1 MAAVEL
7 LVRGGLLVDGTG
19 APARPA
25 DLAVA
30 GGRVTV
36 LAPGADAGAAGDTGG
51 RPVPVVDAT
60 GRVVTPGFIDV
71 HTHSDALAAV
81 GGPGVDAESGT
92 GTQGARADGADTAW
106 DALEEL
112 RLAPLLQG
120 VTTEIS
126 GNCGSSL
133 FPCLPERLP
142 ELAEHLR
149 VTFGLGP
156 VRPAEDFAA
165 FAAAQRPELRRN
177 HLASLVGHGTLRAGV
192 MGFTDR
198 PPRPE
203 ELAAMCEL
211 LDRALTQ
218 GAAGL
223 STGLIYP
230 PGTYADTAEIV
241 ALARVAARHG
251 KPYVTHLRD
260 EMSQV
265 EKALEEALEIA
276 ERSGAPLQ
284 VSHHKTAGRHA
295 WGATLRT
302 LPRLEQARADG
313 LDVLLDVYPYTAGS
327 TVLHAML
334 PPWASEG
341 GIGAL
346 LERLGRPE
354 VRERIRADIAGGVDG
369 WENTVGNGGWDLIA
383 VAAAPARR
391 AAEGHRIADLAAAG
405 GVDPV
410 DYVCDL
416 LLDSRGEVTIISH
429 SMREDDVR
437 RVLASPLSMIGSDGV
452 PKPGRPHPRWAG
464 SFARVLGHYGR
475 EEGLLSLENAV
486 HKMTGLPA
494 ARFRLAGRGVVR
506 DGAVADLVVLDPDAV
521 RDAAT
526 FERPLLAPEGVAA
539 VVVAGQVAVCDGRAT
554 DARAGEVV
562 RVR

>member
-1 MAAVEL
+1 MGAMGLMGADVTTTPVDL
-7 LVRGGLLVDGTG
+7 LLRGATLVDGTG

-30 GGRVTV
+30 DGRVTV
-36 LAPGADAGAAGDTGG
+36 LPPGTAVTAAETLD
-51 RPVPVVDAT
+51 VT

-71 HTHSDALAAV
+71 HTHSDALAAPF
-81 GGPGVDAESGT
+81 GGGT
-92 GTQGARADGADTAW
+92 HTDG
-106 DALEEL
+106 DALDEL

-126 GNCGSSL
+126 GNCGISL
-133 FPCLPERLP
+133 FPALPGRLP

-149 VTFGLGP
+149 VSFGLGP
-156 VRPAEDFAA
+156 VLPAEDFDA
-165 FAAAQRPELRRN
+165 FAAGQRPELRRN
-177 HLASLVGHGTLRAGV
+177 HITSLVGHGTLRAGV
-192 MGFTDR
+192 MGFEDR
-198 PPRPE
+198 PPTDQ
-203 ELAAMCEL
+203 ELAAMCGL

-230 PGTYADTAEIV
+230 PGVYADTEEIV
-241 ALARVAARHG
+241 ALAKVAARHG

-276 ERSGAPLQ
+276 VRSGAPLQ

-302 LPRLEQARADG
+302 LPRLEQARAEG
-313 LDVLLDVYPYTAGS
+313 VDVLCDVYPYTAGS

-334 PPWASEG
+334 PPWTSEG
-341 GIGAL
+341 GPAAL
-346 LERLGRPE
+346 LERLRSKE
-354 VRERIRADIAGGVDG
+354 VRDRIRADIAHGVEG
-369 WENTVGNGGWDLIA
+369 WENTVGNGGWDLIS

-391 AAEGHRIADLAAAG
+391 TAEGRRIADLAAERGA
-405 GVDPV
+405 DPV
-410 DYVCDL
+410 DLVCDL
-416 LLDSRGEVTIISH
+416 LLEAQGEVTIISH

-475 EEGLLSLENAV
+475 EQGLLPLELAV

-494 ARFRLAGRGVVR
+494 ERFRLAGRGVVR
-506 DGAVADLVVLDPDAV
+506 DGAVADLVVLDRAAV
-521 RDAAT
+521 LDGPT
-526 FERPLLAPEGVAA
+526 FERPLLPPVGVET
-539 VVVAGQVAVCDGRAT
+539 VVVAGRVAVRGGRPTAI
-554 DARAGEVV
+554 RAGEVV

>member
-1 MAAVEL
+1 MTTTPADL
-7 LVRGGLLVDGTG
+7 LLRGATLLDGTG

-30 GGRVTV
+30 AGRVTV
-36 LAPGADAGAAGDTGG
+36 LPPGTTVAAAETLD
-51 RPVPVVDAT
+51 VT

-71 HTHSDALAAV
+71 HTHSDALAAPF
-81 GGPGVDAESGT
+81 GGGT
-92 GTQGARADGADTAW
+92 HTDG
-106 DALEEL
+106 DALDEL

-126 GNCGSSL
+126 GNCGISL
-133 FPCLPERLP
+133 FPALPERLP

-149 VTFGLGP
+149 VSFGLGP
-156 VRPAEDFAA
+156 VLPAEDFDA
-165 FAAAQRPELRRN
+165 FAAGQRPELRRN
-177 HLASLVGHGTLRAGV
+177 HITSLVGHGTLRAGV
-192 MGFTDR
+192 MGFEDR
-198 PPRPE
+198 PPTPE
-203 ELAAMCEL
+203 ELAAMCGL

-230 PGTYADTAEIV
+230 PGVYADTEEIV
-241 ALARVAARHG
+241 ALAKVAARHG

-276 ERSGAPLQ
+276 VRSGAPLQ

-302 LPRLEQARADG
+302 LPRLERARAEG
-313 LDVLLDVYPYTAGS
+313 VDVLCDVYPYTAGS

-334 PPWASEG
+334 PPWTSEG
-341 GIGAL
+341 GVAAL
-346 LERLGRPE
+346 LERLRSKE
-354 VRERIRADIAGGVDG
+354 VRDRIRADIANGVEG
-369 WENTVGNGGWDLIA
+369 WENTVGNGGWDLIS
-383 VAAAPARR
+383 VAAAPAGR
-391 AAEGHRIADLAAAG
+391 AAEGRRIADLAAERG
-405 GVDPV
+405 TDPV

-416 LLDSRGEVTIISH
+416 LLEAQGEVTIISH

-475 EEGLLSLENAV
+475 EHGLLPLELAV

-494 ARFRLAGRGVVR
+494 ARFGLIGRGVVR
-506 DGAVADLVVLDPDAV
+506 DGAVADLVVLDPAAV
-521 RDAAT
+521 LDGAT
-526 FERPLLAPEGVAA
+526 FEQPLLPPVGVET
-539 VVVAGQVAVCDGRAT
+539 VVVAGRVAVRGGRPTAI
-554 DARAGEVV
+554 RAGEVV

>member
-1 MAAVEL
+1 MGAAVTRTPTAGPPADL
-7 LVRGGLLVDGTG
+7 LLRGGTLVDGTG
-19 APARPA
+19 AAARPA
-25 DLAVA
+25 DLAVT
-30 GGRVTV
+30 GGLVTV
-36 LAPGADAGAAGDTGG
+36 LPPGTAVAAAET
-51 RPVPVVDAT
+51 VDAT
-60 GRVVTPGFIDV
+60 GRVVTPGFVDV
-71 HTHSDALAAV
+71 HTHSDALAAPFC
-81 GGPGVDAESGT
+81 GGAHT
-92 GTQGARADGADTAW
+92 DG

-126 GNCGSSL
+126 GNCGISL
-133 FPCLPERLP
+133 FPALPGRLS
-142 ELAEHLR
+142 ELAGHLR
-149 VTFGLGP
+149 VSFGLGP
-156 VRPAEDFAA
+156 VRPAEEFTDFAA
-165 FAAAQRPELRRN
+165 GQRPDLRRT

-192 MGFTDR
+192 MGFEDR
-198 PPRPE
+198 PPRPH
-203 ELAAMCEL
+203 ELALMCEL
-211 LDRALTQ
+211 LDRALGQ

-230 PGTYADTAEIV
+230 PGVYADTEEIV
-241 ALARVAARHG
+241 ALAKVAARHR

-276 ERSGAPLQ
+276 VRSGAALQ

-313 LDVLLDVYPYTAGS
+313 VDVLCDVYPYTAGS

-334 PPWASEG
+334 PPWTSEG
-341 GIGAL
+341 GPAAL
-346 LERLGRPE
+346 LERLRGQE
-354 VRERIRADIAGGVDG
+354 VRDRIRYDIENGVEG
-369 WENTVGNGGWDLIA
+369 WENTVGNGGWDLIS

-391 AAEGHRIADLAAAG
+391 PAEGRRIADLAAERGA
-405 GVDPV
+405 DPV

-416 LLDSRGEVTIISH
+416 LLDARGEVTIISH

-475 EEGLLSLENAV
+475 AQGLLPLELAV

-506 DGAVADLVVLDPDAV
+506 DGAVADLVVLDPDTV
-521 RDAAT
+521 LDGAT
-526 FERPLLAPEGVAA
+526 FEQPLLPPVGVDT
-539 VVVAGQVAVCDGRAT
+539 VVVAGRVAVRDGRPT
-554 DARAGEVV
+554 GVRAGEVV

>member
-1 MAAVEL
+1 MGATGLMGADVTTTPADL
-7 LVRGGLLVDGTG
+7 LLRGGTLVDGTG
-19 APARPA
+19 APGRAA

-36 LAPGADAGAAGDTGG
+36 LPPGTAVAAAETLD
-51 RPVPVVDAT
+51 VT

-71 HTHSDALAAV
+71 HTHSDALAAPF
-81 GGPGVDAESGT
+81 GGGT
-92 GTQGARADGADTAW
+92 HTDG
-106 DALEEL
+106 DALDEL

-126 GNCGSSL
+126 GNCGISL
-133 FPCLPERLP
+133 FPALPERLP
-142 ELAEHLR
+142 ELAGHLR
-149 VTFGLGP
+149 VSFGLGP
-156 VRPAEDFAA
+156 VLPAEDFDA
-165 FAAAQRPELRRN
+165 FAAGQRPELRRN
-177 HLASLVGHGTLRAGV
+177 HIASLVGHGTLRAGV
-192 MGFTDR
+192 MGFEDR
-198 PPRPE
+198 PPTPE
-203 ELAAMCEL
+203 ELAAMCDL
-211 LDRALTQ
+211 LDRALAQ

-230 PGTYADTAEIV
+230 PGVYADTEEIV
-241 ALARVAARHG
+241 ALAKVAARHG

-276 ERSGAPLQ
+276 VRSGAALQ

-313 LDVLLDVYPYTAGS
+313 VDVLCDVYPYTAGS

-334 PPWASEG
+334 PPWTSEG
-341 GIGAL
+341 GPAAL
-346 LERLGRPE
+346 LERLRSKE
-354 VRERIRADIAGGVDG
+354 VRDRIRADIANGVEG
-369 WENTVGNGGWDLIA
+369 WENTVGNGGWDLIS

-391 AAEGHRIADLAAAG
+391 TAEGRRIADLAAERGA
-405 GVDPV
+405 DPV
-410 DYVCDL
+410 DYVSDL
-416 LLDSRGEVTIISH
+416 LLEAQGEVTIISH

-475 EEGLLSLENAV
+475 EQGLLPLELAV
-486 HKMTGLPA
+486 RKMTGLPA
-494 ARFRLAGRGVVR
+494 GRFRLAGRGVVR
-506 DGAVADLVVLDPDAV
+506 DGAVADLVVLDPAAV
-521 RDAAT
+521 LDGAT
-526 FERPLLAPEGVAA
+526 FERPLLAPAGVET
-539 VVVAGQVAVCDGRAT
+539 VVVAGRVAVRGGRPTAS
-554 DARAGEVV
+554 RAGEVV

>member
-1 MAAVEL
+1 MTTTPVDL
-7 LVRGGLLVDGTG
+7 LLRGATLVDGTG

-30 GGRVTV
+30 DGRVTV
-36 LAPGADAGAAGDTGG
+36 LPPGTAVTAAETLD
-51 RPVPVVDAT
+51 VT

-71 HTHSDALAAV
+71 HTHSDALAAPF
-81 GGPGVDAESGT
+81 GGGT
-92 GTQGARADGADTAW
+92 HTDG
-106 DALEEL
+106 DALDEL

-126 GNCGSSL
+126 GNCGISL
-133 FPCLPERLP
+133 FPALPGRLP

-149 VTFGLGP
+149 VSFGLGP
-156 VRPAEDFAA
+156 VLPAEDFDA
-165 FAAAQRPELRRN
+165 FAAGQRPELRRN
-177 HLASLVGHGTLRAGV
+177 HIASLVGHGTLRAGV
-192 MGFTDR
+192 MGFEDR
-198 PPRPE
+198 PPTGQ
-203 ELAAMCEL
+203 ELAAMCGL

-230 PGTYADTAEIV
+230 PGVYADTEEIV
-241 ALARVAARHG
+241 ALAKVAARHG

-276 ERSGAPLQ
+276 VRSGAPLQ

-302 LPRLEQARADG
+302 LPRLEQARAEG
-313 LDVLLDVYPYTAGS
+313 VDVLCDVYPYTAGS

-334 PPWASEG
+334 PPWTSEG
-341 GIGAL
+341 GPAAL
-346 LERLGRPE
+346 LERLRSKE
-354 VRERIRADIAGGVDG
+354 VRDRIRADIAHGVEG
-369 WENTVGNGGWDLIA
+369 WENTVGNGGWDLIS

-391 AAEGHRIADLAAAG
+391 TAEGRRIADLAAERGA
-405 GVDPV
+405 DPV
-410 DYVCDL
+410 DLVCDL
-416 LLDSRGEVTIISH
+416 LLEAQGEVTIISH

-475 EEGLLSLENAV
+475 EQGLLPLELAV

-494 ARFRLAGRGVVR
+494 ERFRLAGRGVVR
-506 DGAVADLVVLDPDAV
+506 DGAVADLVVLDPAAV
-521 RDAAT
+521 LDGAT
-526 FERPLLAPEGVAA
+526 FERPLLPPVGVET
-539 VVVAGQVAVCDGRAT
+539 VVVAGRVAVRGGRPTAT
-554 DARAGEVV
+554 RAGEVV

>member
-1 MAAVEL
+1 MGAMGLMGADVTTTPADL
-7 LVRGGLLVDGTG
+7 LLRGATLVDGTG

-30 GGRVTV
+30 AGRVTV
-36 LAPGADAGAAGDTGG
+36 LPPGTTVAATETLD
-51 RPVPVVDAT
+51 VT
-60 GRVVTPGFIDV
+60 GRVVTPGFVDV
-71 HTHSDALAAV
+71 HTHSDALAAPF
-81 GGPGVDAESGT
+81 GGGT
-92 GTQGARADGADTAW
+92 HTDG
-106 DALEEL
+106 DALDEL

-126 GNCGSSL
+126 GNCGISL
-133 FPCLPERLP
+133 FPALPERLP

-149 VTFGLGP
+149 VSFGLGP
-156 VRPAEDFAA
+156 VLPAEDFDA
-165 FAAAQRPELRRN
+165 FAAGQRPELRRN
-177 HLASLVGHGTLRAGV
+177 HITSLVGHGTLRAGV
-192 MGFTDR
+192 MGFEDR
-198 PPRPE
+198 PPTPE

-211 LDRALTQ
+211 LDRALAQ

-230 PGTYADTAEIV
+230 PGVYADTEEIV
-241 ALARVAARHG
+241 ALATVAARHG

-276 ERSGAPLQ
+276 VRSGAPLQ

-302 LPRLEQARADG
+302 LPRLEQARAEG
-313 LDVLLDVYPYTAGS
+313 VDVLCDVYPYTAGS

-334 PPWASEG
+334 PPWTSEG
-341 GIGAL
+341 GVAAL
-346 LERLGRPE
+346 LERLRSKE
-354 VRERIRADIAGGVDG
+354 ARDRIRADIANGVEG
-369 WENTVGNGGWDLIA
+369 WENTVGNGGWDLIS

-391 AAEGHRIADLAAAG
+391 AAEGRRIADLAAERG
-405 GVDPV
+405 TDPV

-416 LLDSRGEVTIISH
+416 LLEAQGEVTIISH

-475 EEGLLSLENAV
+475 EHGLLPLELAV

-494 ARFRLAGRGVVR
+494 ARFGLTGRGVVR
-506 DGAVADLVVLDPDAV
+506 DGAVADLVVLDPAAV
-521 RDAAT
+521 LDGAT
-526 FERPLLAPEGVAA
+526 FEQPLLPPAGVET
-539 VVVAGQVAVCDGRAT
+539 VVVAGRVAVRGGRPTAI
-554 DARAGEVV
+554 RAGEVV

>member
-1 MAAVEL
+1 MTTTPVDL
-7 LVRGGLLVDGTG
+7 LLRGATLVDGTG

-36 LAPGADAGAAGDTGG
+36 LPPGTAVTAAETLD
-51 RPVPVVDAT
+51 VT

-71 HTHSDALAAV
+71 HTHSDALAAPF
-81 GGPGVDAESGT
+81 GGGT
-92 GTQGARADGADTAW
+92 HTDG
-106 DALEEL
+106 DALDEL

-126 GNCGSSL
+126 GNCGISL
-133 FPCLPERLP
+133 FPALPGRLP

-149 VTFGLGP
+149 VSFGLGP
-156 VRPAEDFAA
+156 VLPAEDFDA
-165 FAAAQRPELRRN
+165 FAAGQRPELRRN
-177 HLASLVGHGTLRAGV
+177 HITSLVGHGTLRAGV
-192 MGFTDR
+192 MGFEDR
-198 PPRPE
+198 PPTDQ
-203 ELAAMCEL
+203 ELAAMCGL

-230 PGTYADTAEIV
+230 PGVYADTEEIV
-241 ALARVAARHG
+241 ALAKVAARHG

-276 ERSGAPLQ
+276 VRSGAPLQ

-302 LPRLEQARADG
+302 LPRLEQARAEG
-313 LDVLLDVYPYTAGS
+313 VDVLCDVYPYTAGS

-334 PPWASEG
+334 PPWTSEG
-341 GIGAL
+341 GPAAL
-346 LERLGRPE
+346 LERLRSKE
-354 VRERIRADIAGGVDG
+354 VRDRIRADIAHGVEG
-369 WENTVGNGGWDLIA
+369 WENTVGNGGWDLIS

-391 AAEGHRIADLAAAG
+391 TAEGRRIADLAAERG
-405 GVDPV
+405 TDPV
-410 DYVCDL
+410 DLVCDL
-416 LLDSRGEVTIISH
+416 LLEAQGEVTIISH

-475 EEGLLSLENAV
+475 EQGLLPLELAV

-494 ARFRLAGRGVVR
+494 ERFRLAGRGVVR
-506 DGAVADLVVLDPDAV
+506 DGAVADLVVLDPAAV
-521 RDAAT
+521 LDGAT
-526 FERPLLAPEGVAA
+526 FERPLLPPVGVET
-539 VVVAGQVAVCDGRAT
+539 VVVAGRVAVRGGRPTAI
-554 DARAGEVV
+554 RAGEVV

>member
-1 MAAVEL
+1 MTTTPVDL
-7 LVRGGLLVDGTG
+7 LLRGATLVDGTG

-36 LAPGADAGAAGDTGG
+36 LPPGTAVTAAETLD
-51 RPVPVVDAT
+51 VT

-71 HTHSDALAAV
+71 HTHSDALAAPF
-81 GGPGVDAESGT
+81 GGGT
-92 GTQGARADGADTAW
+92 HTDG
-106 DALEEL
+106 DALDEL

-126 GNCGSSL
+126 GNCGISL
-133 FPCLPERLP
+133 FPALPGRLP

-149 VTFGLGP
+149 VSFGLGP
-156 VRPAEDFAA
+156 VLPAEDFDA
-165 FAAAQRPELRRN
+165 FAAGQRPELRRN
-177 HLASLVGHGTLRAGV
+177 HITSLVGHGTLRAGV
-192 MGFTDR
+192 MGFEDR
-198 PPRPE
+198 PPTDQ
-203 ELAAMCEL
+203 ELAAMCGL

-230 PGTYADTAEIV
+230 PGVYADTEEIV
-241 ALARVAARHG
+241 ALAKVAARHG

-276 ERSGAPLQ
+276 VRSGAPLQ

-302 LPRLEQARADG
+302 LPRLEQARAEG
-313 LDVLLDVYPYTAGS
+313 VDVLCDVYPYTAGS

-334 PPWASEG
+334 PPWTSEG
-341 GIGAL
+341 GPAAL
-346 LERLGRPE
+346 LERLRSKE
-354 VRERIRADIAGGVDG
+354 VRDRIRADIAHGVEG
-369 WENTVGNGGWDLIA
+369 WENTVGNGGWDLIS

-391 AAEGHRIADLAAAG
+391 TAEGRRIADLAAERG
-405 GVDPV
+405 TDPV
-410 DYVCDL
+410 DLVCDL
-416 LLDSRGEVTIISH
+416 LLEAQGEVTIISH

-475 EEGLLSLENAV
+475 EQGLLPLELTV

-494 ARFRLAGRGVVR
+494 ERFRLAGRGVVR
-506 DGAVADLVVLDPDAV
+506 DGAVADLVVLDPAAV
-521 RDAAT
+521 LDGAT
-526 FERPLLAPEGVAA
+526 FERPLLPPVGVET
-539 VVVAGQVAVCDGRAT
+539 VVVAGRVAVRGGRPTAI
-554 DARAGEVV
+554 RAGEVV

>member
-1 MAAVEL
+1 MTTTPVDL
-7 LVRGGLLVDGTG
+7 LLRGATLVDGTG

-30 GGRVTV
+30 AGRVAV
-36 LAPGADAGAAGDTGG
+36 LPPGTAVAAAETLD
-51 RPVPVVDAT
+51 VA

-71 HTHSDALAAV
+71 HTHSDALAAPF
-81 GGPGVDAESGT
+81 GGGT
-92 GTQGARADGADTAW
+92 HTDG
-106 DALEEL
+106 DALDEL

-126 GNCGSSL
+126 GNCGISL
-133 FPCLPERLP
+133 FPALPERLP

-149 VTFGLGP
+149 VSFGLGP
-156 VRPAEDFAA
+156 VLPAEDFDA
-165 FAAAQRPELRRN
+165 FAAGQRPELRRN
-177 HLASLVGHGTLRAGV
+177 HITSLVGHGTLRAGV
-192 MGFTDR
+192 MGFEDR
-198 PPRPE
+198 PPTPE

-230 PGTYADTAEIV
+230 PGVYADTEEIV
-241 ALARVAARHG
+241 ALATVAARHG

-276 ERSGAPLQ
+276 VRSGAPLQ

-302 LPRLEQARADG
+302 LPRLERARAEG
-313 LDVLLDVYPYTAGS
+313 VDVLCDVYPYTAGS

-334 PPWASEG
+334 PPWTSEG
-341 GIGAL
+341 GVAAL
-346 LERLGRPE
+346 LERLRSKE
-354 VRERIRADIAGGVDG
+354 MRDRIRADIANGVEG
-369 WENTVGNGGWDLIA
+369 WENTVGNGGWDLIS

-391 AAEGHRIADLAAAG
+391 AAEGRRIADLAAERG
-405 GVDPV
+405 TDPV

-416 LLDSRGEVTIISH
+416 LLEAQGEVTIISH

-475 EEGLLSLENAV
+475 EHGLLPLELAV

-494 ARFRLAGRGVVR
+494 ARFGLTGRGVVR
-506 DGAVADLVVLDPDAV
+506 DGAVADLVVLDPAAV
-521 RDAAT
+521 LDGAT
-526 FERPLLAPEGVAA
+526 FEQPLLPPVGVET
-539 VVVAGQVAVCDGRAT
+539 VVVAGRVAVRGGRPTAI
-554 DARAGEVV
+554 RAGEVV

>member
-1 MAAVEL
+1 MTTTPVDL
-7 LVRGGLLVDGTG
+7 LLRGATLVDGTG

-30 GGRVTV
+30 DGRVTV
-36 LAPGADAGAAGDTGG
+36 LPPGTAVTAAETLD
-51 RPVPVVDAT
+51 VT

-71 HTHSDALAAV
+71 HTHSDALAAPF
-81 GGPGVDAESGT
+81 GGGT
-92 GTQGARADGADTAW
+92 HTDG
-106 DALEEL
+106 DALDEL

-126 GNCGSSL
+126 GNCGISL
-133 FPCLPERLP
+133 FPALPGRLP

-149 VTFGLGP
+149 VSFGLGP
-156 VRPAEDFAA
+156 VLPAEDFDA
-165 FAAAQRPELRRN
+165 FAAGQRPELRRN
-177 HLASLVGHGTLRAGV
+177 HITSLVGHGTLRAGV
-192 MGFTDR
+192 MGFEDR
-198 PPRPE
+198 PPTDQ
-203 ELAAMCEL
+203 ELAAMCGL

-230 PGTYADTAEIV
+230 PGVYADTEEIV
-241 ALARVAARHG
+241 ALAKVAARHG

-276 ERSGAPLQ
+276 VRSGAPLQ

-302 LPRLEQARADG
+302 LPRLEQARAEG
-313 LDVLLDVYPYTAGS
+313 VDVLCDVYPYTAGS

-334 PPWASEG
+334 PPWTSEG
-341 GIGAL
+341 GPAAL
-346 LERLGRPE
+346 LERLRSKE
-354 VRERIRADIAGGVDG
+354 VRDRIRADIAHGVEG
-369 WENTVGNGGWDLIA
+369 WENTVGNGGWDLIS

-391 AAEGHRIADLAAAG
+391 TAEGRRIADLAAERGA
-405 GVDPV
+405 DPV
-410 DYVCDL
+410 DLVCDL
-416 LLDSRGEVTIISH
+416 LLEAQGEVTIISH

-475 EEGLLSLENAV
+475 EQGLLPLELAV

-494 ARFRLAGRGVVR
+494 ERFRLAGRGVVR
-506 DGAVADLVVLDPDAV
+506 DGAVADLVVLDPAAV
-521 RDAAT
+521 LDGAT
-526 FERPLLAPEGVAA
+526 FERPLLPPVGVET
-539 VVVAGQVAVCDGRAT
+539 VVVAGRVAVRGGRPTAI
-554 DARAGEVV
+554 RAGEVV